1 MTECQ
6 ICVFSWIIILRPK
19 KRLMVMMMTDSDNR
33 GRDGIEMRPTDQNLK
48 LNSLKTRNSN
58 KIKFRLHEI
67 QLDVSSPAKILAN
80 LVPGV
85 VSSKREQERCRLSSL
100 FLLSQS
106 ETAWWPLLFALF
118 HIDLLL
124 WAQYGN
130 HKTFWRILILWTT
143 LTKMRWLWDKVQAV
157 EILLLRSALCSQGRS
172 CHRRRCPP
180 LPKYYKR
187 FNKILLPSIIKDLTK
202 SSSKVL

>member
-6 ICVFSWIIILRPK
+6 ICVFSWIIIFSPK

-67 QLDVSSPAKILAN
+67 QLDVSSPAKIRAN

-118 HIDLLL
+118 HIDLLP
-124 WAQYGN
+124 WAQYDN

-143 LTKMRWLWDKVQAV
+143 LTKMRWLWVWVQAV

-172 CHRRRCPP
+172 CPRRRCRPP
-180 LPKYYKR
+180 PKY
-187 FNKILLPSIIKDLTK
+187 
-202 SSSKVL
+202 

>member
-6 ICVFSWIIILRPK
+6 ICVFSWIIILSPK

-67 QLDVSSPAKILAN
+67 QLDVSSPAKIRAN

-85 VSSKREQERCRLSSL
+85 ISIKREQERCLSSL

-118 HIDLLL
+118 HIDLLP
-124 WAQYGN
+124 WAQYDN

-143 LTKMRWLWDKVQAV
+143 LTKMRWLWVWVQAV
-157 EILLLRSALCSQGRS
+157 EILFLRSALCSQGRS
-172 CHRRRCPP
+172 CPRRRCPP
-180 LPKYYKR
+180 PHKYY
-187 FNKILLPSIIKDLTK
+187 
-202 SSSKVL
+202 